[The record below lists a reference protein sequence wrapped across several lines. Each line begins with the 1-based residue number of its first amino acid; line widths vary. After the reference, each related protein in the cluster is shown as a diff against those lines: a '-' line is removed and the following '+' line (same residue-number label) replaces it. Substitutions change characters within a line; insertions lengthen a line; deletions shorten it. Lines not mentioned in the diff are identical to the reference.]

1 VAIHEGELAMLRDG
15 KTLWKAAGIDL
26 RSGIRLE
33 DGTLRGHSQAS
44 IGAISDGDALVLRQ
58 VAAPLSPAADAV
70 RLTPV
75 TGKRASAG

>member
-15 KTLWKAAGIDL
+15 KTLWKAAGIDI

-33 DGTLRGHSQAS
+33 KGTLRGHSQAS
-44 IGAISDGDALVLRQ
+44 IGAISAGDALVLRQ

-70 RLTPV
+70 RPTPV